1 MRPILTGLLIF
12 IFFYL
17 ISNMMVK
24 HFNFGVLPSTVLLTL
39 FGDEEQYID
48 PLSTASFLEFWHM
61 EIFFIMMLLLTLS
74 AVFIRI
80 AKNSNLKI
88 ILINTLMLSSLVSL
102 VSLLASFFVSSVF
115 VYLYSSLFVLWHI
128 VAIYMVLYA
137 LWKLHHDT
145 SL

>member
-24 HFNFGVLPSTVLLTL
+24 HFNFGVLPSTILLTL

-128 VAIYMVLYA
+128 VAIYMVLYS

>member
-128 VAIYMVLYA
+128 VAIYMVLYS